1 MTEKGKFK
9 EKKPIIMPRGE
20 IGRKEDIAMIMPRG
34 EIGRCL
40 GEDDDLF
47 ILLLKRV
54 CYG

>member
-1 MTEKGKFK
+1 
-9 EKKPIIMPRGE
+9 MPRGE

-34 EIGRCL
+34 EMGRCL

-47 ILLLKRV
+47 ILLLKKKV